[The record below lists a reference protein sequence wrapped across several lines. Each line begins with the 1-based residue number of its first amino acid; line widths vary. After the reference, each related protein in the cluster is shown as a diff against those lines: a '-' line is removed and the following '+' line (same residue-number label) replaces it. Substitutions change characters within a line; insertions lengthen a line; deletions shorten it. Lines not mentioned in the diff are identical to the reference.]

1 MSKKKI
7 ELLKVLNSPKEFY
20 RLLFDI
26 RNETELVDL
35 CTEVK
40 NEIEI
45 DYFEIAISAIND
57 GQNIFLLTHALEK
70 VAHLS
75 ILNKSNILSF
85 YEILYNQMQ
94 GDLAG
99 GSQYNITKIICDN
112 NKDFARDFLDT
123 LYLIN
128 REYVTFHISTTIV
141 SLHNIHNINQYA
153 HIKSF
158 LANTENIIRT
168 KSAINVI
175 DKLNINEQES
185 EEMYLLFEN
194 IIKKENLEFN
204 YLIIYTSN
212 YLKDTYPAFKN
223 ILVKSSQFENDNTR
237 YHISKILMFN
247 KKEFIKED
255 WYKECLFLLK
265 NTKSKELGTIQNIA
279 FAFNHILEETNSIEL
294 IQDFFILWLE
304 NSDISSNFPEEKL
317 DFFINEL
324 SRKYPILLNRFIT
337 YILNNENIKLHLIL
351 HHFISSNV
359 ILDKDILDTLSY
371 KDLLFICR
379 KILGYLYQFE
389 EQKSL
394 ILSILE
400 KKDINKNDI
409 NLINEVFINYIGD
422 DYPHETLEYFKSIK
436 DKKLNKNMR
445 VVCTTVIKHLESIN
459 ESRKKLKRLKE
470 LQPSTIESR
479 EIHKANTDSIRKAMD
494 KAQEKSLF
502 SQLTTKILIKYGKGN
517 FSNYNN
523 KYTKPTQMQKISTYM
538 TIPTSERAHPIHKS
552 IEKYHF
558 RLAKK
563 ENA

>member
-223 ILVKSSQFENDNTR
+223 ILVKSSQFE
-237 YHISKILMFN
+237 
-247 KKEFIKED
+247 
-255 WYKECLFLLK
+255 
-265 NTKSKELGTIQNIA
+265 
-279 FAFNHILEETNSIEL
+279 
-294 IQDFFILWLE
+294 
-304 NSDISSNFPEEKL
+304 
-317 DFFINEL
+317 
-324 SRKYPILLNRFIT
+324 
-337 YILNNENIKLHLIL
+337 
-351 HHFISSNV
+351 
-359 ILDKDILDTLSY
+359 
-371 KDLLFICR
+371 
-379 KILGYLYQFE
+379 
-389 EQKSL
+389 
-394 ILSILE
+394 
-400 KKDINKNDI
+400 
-409 NLINEVFINYIGD
+409 
-422 DYPHETLEYFKSIK
+422 
-436 DKKLNKNMR
+436 
-445 VVCTTVIKHLESIN
+445 
-459 ESRKKLKRLKE
+459 
-470 LQPSTIESR
+470 
-479 EIHKANTDSIRKAMD
+479 
-494 KAQEKSLF
+494 
-502 SQLTTKILIKYGKGN
+502 
-517 FSNYNN
+517 
-523 KYTKPTQMQKISTYM
+523 
-538 TIPTSERAHPIHKS
+538 
-552 IEKYHF
+552 
-558 RLAKK
+558 
-563 ENA
+563 